1 MDADLFFMNR
11 AIEQALLGF
20 NEEEI
25 PVGAVVVYKNKII
38 SEAHN
43 KSIQKTDP
51 TSHAEIEA
59 KKGCSQDRKLQINW
73 CKNVRNS

>member
-1 MDADLFFMNR
+1 MDTDLFFMNR
-11 AIEQALLGF
+11 AIEQALLGL

-25 PVGAVVVYKNKII
+25 PVGAVVVYKNEII

-51 TSHAEIEA
+51 TAPAEIH
-59 KKGCSQDRKLQINW
+59 SIRKAAHKIGNY
-73 CKNVRNS
+73 